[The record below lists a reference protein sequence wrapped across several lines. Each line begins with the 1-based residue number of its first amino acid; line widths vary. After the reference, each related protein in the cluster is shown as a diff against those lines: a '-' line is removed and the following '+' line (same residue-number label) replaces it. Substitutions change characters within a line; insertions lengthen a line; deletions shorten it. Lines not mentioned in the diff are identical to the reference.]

1 MNNDDLFRQALQRQ
15 NDRIAEMKMSD
26 DMEQRVM
33 ERIKRKTNHRRW
45 LYPLSIGAVAAS
57 VVLLLTLHIN
67 NNVEE
72 QTVVG
77 AKPEPVVAAVTPTP
91 KAETPEIVQ
100 SPPPTPPVEK
110 RKRVAKAKVAEI
122 PEVAE
127 IPDTPDTLGNT
138 IWHNKEN
145 VERALQM
152 LAELETT
159 IQREE
164 QEIRNNIIEVSFRAT
179 PQPANTILV
188 TNEAGDYEVIE
199 NTNII
204 EI

>member
-15 NDRIAEMKMSD
+15 NDRAAEMKMPD

-33 ERIKRKTNHRRW
+33 ERIKRKTRHRRW

-57 VVLLLTLHIN
+57 VVLLLTLNIN
-67 NNVEE
+67 NNVRE
-72 QTVVG
+72 QTDSG
-77 AKPEPVVAAVTPTP
+77 AKPDPVVAVVTPIP
-91 KAETPEIVQ
+91 KTETPEIIQ
-100 SPPPTPPVEK
+100 IPTPPPAMK
-110 RKRVAKAKVAEI
+110 RRGRAVKAKIAEI
-122 PEVAE
+122 PEIAE
-127 IPDTPDTLGNT
+127 IPDTLGNA
-138 IWHNKEN
+138 IWHKKEN

-152 LAELETT
+152 LADLETT

>member
-15 NDRIAEMKMSD
+15 NDRAAEMKMPD

-33 ERIKRKTNHRRW
+33 ERIKCKTNHRRW

-91 KAETPEIVQ
+91 KTETPEIVQ
-100 SPPPTPPVEK
+100 TPPPAPSVEK

-127 IPDTPDTLGNT
+127 IPDTLGNT

-164 QEIRNNIIEVSFRAT
+164 QEIRNNIIEVSFRTT

>member
-15 NDRIAEMKMSD
+15 NDRAAEMKMPD

-33 ERIKRKTNHRRW
+33 ERIKRKTRHRRW

-72 QTVVG
+72 QTIGG
-77 AKPEPVVAAVTPTP
+77 AKPEPVVAAVTPIP
-91 KAETPEIVQ
+91 KTETPEIVQ
-100 SPPPTPPVEK
+100 PASPPPLEK
-110 RKRVAKAKVAEI
+110 KKRVAKAKIAEI
-122 PEVAE
+122 PEIAE
-127 IPDTPDTLGNT
+127 IPDTLGNA
-138 IWHNKEN
+138 IWHKKEN

-152 LAELETT
+152 LADLETT

>member
-15 NDRIAEMKMSD
+15 NDRAAEMKMPD

-33 ERIKRKTNHRRW
+33 ERIKCKTNHRRW

-91 KAETPEIVQ
+91 KTETPEIVQ
-100 SPPPTPPVEK
+100 TPPPAPSVEK

-127 IPDTPDTLGNT
+127 IPDTLGNA